1 MMSAASVLSSKRST
15 TEMPNTRRDP
25 SRMIDFRALQSGKP
39 SSYPGSNSTYMS
51 DVSFEMNSSVRL
63 SHKQVEQYRRMKAKE
78 YFDQLRDLLP
88 NKDIRCDRNKIL
100 QEAINF
106 LKDVKGMKTSPWN
119 SPEASE
125 SGLQFEMEDIEQEMN
140 SSKALSHNEV
150 EQRRRQ
156 MAKQLFEELRAL
168 LPDSGCFLCVE
179 TPFGCVLKLGARET

>member
-1 MMSAASVLSSKRST
+1 MLC
-15 TEMPNTRRDP
+15 
-25 SRMIDFRALQSGKP
+25 FR
-39 SSYPGSNSTYMS
+39 
-51 DVSFEMNSSVRL
+51 
-63 SHKQVEQYRRMKAKE
+63 
-78 YFDQLRDLLP
+78 
-88 NKDIRCDRNKIL
+88 IL